1 MLDFFAR
8 NQKKFLHL
16 VQQNRQIMQVFTG
29 KQAEDMILKNKYP
42 DNSIGVCRT
51 KYGWA
56 YWYNDGHTFDSGVED
71 SEELALAR
79 AKMNVR

>member
-1 MLDFFAR
+1 M
-8 NQKKFLHL
+8 NQKKFLL
-16 VQQNRQIMQVFTG
+16 LIQQNRHLIMNVFTG
-29 KQAEDMILKNKYP
+29 KQAEDMILKDKYP

-56 YWYNDGHTFDSGVED
+56 YWYFDGHTFDSGVED